1 MGLGGLNAHINDVN
15 ESNQPHH
22 NVRHMIPWSTH
33 QQGIMDTTGIID
45 RSLRLTRLVEP
56 ERIYAVYES
65 ITTVRVRAG
74 AIGGGTHFTCVPQ
87 STDTV
92 HNPLYER

>member
-15 ESNQPHH
+15 ESYQPHH
-22 NVRHMIPWSTH
+22 TIRHMIQSTH

-45 RSLRLTRLVEP
+45 GSLMLTRLIEP
-56 ERIYAVYES
+56 ERIYAVHES

-74 AIGGGTHFTCVPQ
+74 AIGGGTHFTCVPR

>member
-15 ESNQPHH
+15 ESYQPHH
-22 NVRHMIPWSTH
+22 TVRHMIPWSTH

-45 RSLRLTRLVEP
+45 GSLMLTRLVEP
-56 ERIYAVYES
+56 ERIYAVHES